1 MKPQLPVLSG
11 AQMVRMLVKA
21 GFHQKSQRGSHVKL
35 IRILPDRTLVAIVP
49 LHRELAPG
57 TVKSIIRQTNLTLE
71 ELGELG
77 KI

>member
-1 MKPQLPVLSG
+1 
-11 AQMVRMLVKA
+11 MVRMLIKA
-21 GFHQKSQRGSHVKL
+21 GFHQTSQRGSHVKM
-35 IRILPDRTLVAIVP
+35 IKVLPDRTLIAIIP

-57 TVKSIIRQTNLTLE
+57 TVKSIIRQANLTLE

>member
-21 GFHQKSQRGSHVKL
+21 GFHQTSQRGSHVKM
-35 IRILPDRTLVAIVP
+35 IKELPDRTPIAIVP

-57 TVKSIIRQTNLTLE
+57 TVKSIIRQANLTMEDLR
-71 ELGELG
+71 ELG
-77 KI
+77 